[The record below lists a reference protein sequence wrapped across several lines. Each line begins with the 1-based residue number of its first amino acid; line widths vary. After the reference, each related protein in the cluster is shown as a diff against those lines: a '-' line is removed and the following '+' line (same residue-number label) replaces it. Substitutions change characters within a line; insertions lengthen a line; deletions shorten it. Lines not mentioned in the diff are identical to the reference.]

1 MTYLFAPFVI
11 FQLFP
16 AAALLPAA
24 GLLALLLT
32 RKNKLQRSSVVPA
45 CLTALCWVGY
55 GYWEYRVKI
64 WALTEIAPIRVDLL
78 LIYPVLAI
86 MTFWSLIVL
95 YRHGTK
101 WQRGKPE

>member
-1 MTYLFAPFVI
+1 MAYFFAPFVI

-24 GLLALLLT
+24 GLLAFLLT
-32 RKNKLQRSSVVPA
+32 RKHKLQRSSVVLA

-64 WALTEIAPIRVDLL
+64 WALTESAPIRVDLL

-86 MTFWSLIVL
+86 MTVWSLLVL

-101 WQRGKPE
+101 WHRGKPE

>member
-1 MTYLFAPFVI
+1 MEYLFAPFVV

-24 GLLALLLT
+24 GLIALLLT
-32 RKNKLQRSSVVPA
+32 RKDRRHRNATV
-45 CLTALCWVGY
+45 LTYLTSLCWIGY

-64 WALTEIAPIRVDLL
+64 WALTESAPIRVDLL

-86 MTFWSLIVL
+86 MTICSLIVL
-95 YRHGTK
+95 WRHGK
-101 WQRGKPE
+101 KQHHE

>member
-1 MTYLFAPFVI
+1 MTYLFAPFVV

-16 AAALLPAA
+16 TAALLPAA

-32 RKNKLQRSSVVPA
+32 GNRRQQRTSVVLA

-64 WALTEIAPIRVDLL
+64 WALTESAPIRVDLL
-78 LIYPVLAI
+78 VIYPLLAI
-86 MTFWSLIVL
+86 MTIWTLIVL
-95 YRHGTK
+95 WRHGTK
-101 WQRGKPE
+101 

>member
-1 MTYLFAPFVI
+1 MEYFFAPFVV

-32 RKNKLQRSSVVPA
+32 RNRRLQRKSVMLA
-45 CLTALCWVGY
+45 CLTSICWVGY

-64 WALTEIAPIRVDLL
+64 WALTESAPIRVDLL
-78 LIYPVLAI
+78 VIYPLLAI
-86 MTFWSLIVL
+86 MTIWTLIVL
-95 YRHGTK
+95 WRHGTK
-101 WQRGKPE
+101 